1 MMPALFVAVFV
12 YFKVYYSENWFMS
25 SQMTNFVVAVIAVFF
40 PVFLVRFSPKF
51 KKLKEIKVLPVVKY
65 TFLFCVILFDIVAF
79 SYAFL
84 IYESG
89 RTDVFAS
96 FDFLKE
102 KGRLIESIDNNFKIY
117 ENKYRGFVMKY
128 PNNWSY
134 TNGEKNKI
142 VEFLAPLSS
151 TSDDFRENLLLNLT
165 KSAIN
170 LEQLE
175 KEVNNA
181 IEKASIV

>member
-1 MMPALFVAVFV
+1 
-12 YFKVYYSENWFMS
+12 
-25 SQMTNFVVAVIAVFF
+25 
-40 PVFLVRFSPKF
+40 
-51 KKLKEIKVLPVVKY
+51 
-65 TFLFCVILFDIVAF
+65 
-79 SYAFL
+79 
-84 IYESG
+84 
-89 RTDVFAS
+89 
-96 FDFLKE
+96 
-102 KGRLIESIDNNFKIY
+102 
-117 ENKYRGFVMKY
+117 MKY